1 MTIAEF
7 KNRLNL
13 YVHTRS
19 ARLGTYNNNDAYDII
34 VRDIV
39 DAFSVSD
46 MTDAEAEILEDELIR
61 KLRLF
66 DKGEYSPEY

>member
-1 MTIAEF
+1 MTVTEF

-19 ARLGTYNNNDAYDII
+19 ARMGTYNNNDAYDII

-39 DAFSVSD
+39 DAFSVSG

-66 DKGEYSPEY
+66 DRGEYSPEY